1 MPIRKME
8 IADIPAVLA
17 IQDELQFQEWNEK
30 QFASEI
36 KASYAACFVYE
47 SDKTINDA
55 SSEPAKILGY
65 SIFHILGPD
74 SELLSIA
81 TTGSHQQKGIGQQ
94 LLDAG
99 FAKLDFSN
107 GDCCFLEVREGNAKA
122 RKFYEKNKFKSYSI
136 RKKYYSDGED
146 AILYKTES

>member
-1 MPIRKME
+1 MSIRKME

-17 IQDELQFQEWNEK
+17 IQEELQFQEWNEK

-36 KASYAACFVYE
+36 RANYASCLVYE
-47 SDKTINDA
+47 SDN
-55 SSEPAKILGY
+55 EPQPAILGY
-65 SIFHILGPD
+65 AIFHILGPD

-81 TTGSHQQKGIGQQ
+81 TQGHQQQKGIGQQ

-99 FAKLDFSN
+99 FSQLNFAE
-107 GDCCFLEVREGNAKA
+107 GDCCFLEVRVGNEKA
-122 RKFYEKNKFKSYSI
+122 RRFYEKDGFKIYGT

-146 AILYKTES
+146 AVLYKTGS